1 MHELITLALIG
12 AVCFLWTRLSRA
24 ERRLEQLI
32 EWARENRAIIEAG
45 RIEVVPPA
53 ARPAAPPTAETPA
66 PEPAAEVPQP
76 EADPEPE
83 PQTEREPEPEPLA
96 RAIPARPLAESMAY
110 AASEQPSQTAQSEP
124 EETAPPEEESAEE
137 GHTPS
142 GFDFEDIFGRRL
154 PIWAGGIALA
164 IAGIF
169 LVRYAIEAGLFTPV
183 FRVFTSFAF
192 GLGLIAWAE
201 AAFRY
206 EDRVRDPRVRQALAG
221 AGIATLFGAFYLAGT
236 AYGLIGPTLA
246 FVGLAVVTAG
256 AIALSFRFGL
266 PCAVLGLVGG
276 FAAPVMVDSESA
288 NVPLLAFYLALV
300 TGGLAWTGQKQG
312 HRWLGYVAI
321 GIGLGWGVLMQLTGL
336 GGTNDLL
343 AVGGYLIVLGTVL
356 PAFLYD
362 REGPGALQIIAGAI
376 ATLQMALLVSD
387 AGFAPLTWALYLL
400 IGAALTALGWRFA
413 SLRPASA
420 IAAFIGIWLL
430 GIWTE
435 PSTGGLLL
443 VTGLMALIFLAVPLV
458 HQWRGAAGLIDVGQ
472 VALGALG
479 LGAVLGYQLAIA
491 PSYPLVGDATLA
503 AYLAVLALFPIAG
516 FVQLWRVPEADG
528 QPAELDLRPASLLL
542 GSAYL
547 LVLACLLLITPNW
560 LAPVMAAVLA
570 VVSCALLASREAPV
584 LRAAAWTAI
593 AVTGLSLLVTPDFEN
608 EALRLGNSGLVE
620 EPLRAVIRW
629 TALLPAL
636 IAMSLIR
643 ANGPSRLA
651 ADGMAAVVA
660 YGALAQLVPG
670 QSLAWVAAIG
680 AIAVIMLKPD
690 RFMGWATFFAIALA
704 WSATPLIIWF
714 GGGAMALVGDP
725 FMANEVVTPPDMA
738 LRLAPAG
745 LGSVV
750 IALRMKDFSPDI
762 RMGFAAIPFTFAL
775 LTLHSGFKQI
785 FGITS
790 LFQFE
795 QYGMAERSVWQA
807 LLLAVG
813 YAISQFEHGRLAA
826 STRRI
831 ASGALITAS
840 LAHFTWFTLLLHNPL
855 ITAQNV
861 GPTPVAN
868 WLLLAYGIAIAAVL
882 ALRPE
887 LSRLWGRANLA
898 CDIAVMGLLT
908 LLSVSLLRQVFSGPI
923 LTETMI
929 GSTESLLLSLLGI
942 ALALA
947 FLWWGSR
954 SDQRSWRI
962 GSLVLILI
970 AVLKVFLIDAAGLE
984 GLLRIASFM
993 ALGFSLIGIGWV
1005 YSRQLAKRPTGDPD
1019 AALG

>member
-12 AVCFLWTRLSRA
+12 AVFFLWTRLARA

-45 RIEVVPPA
+45 RIEES
-53 ARPAAPPTAETPA
+53 APIAPTNT
-66 PEPAAEVPQP
+66 EPALKEHPPEAESTPEPQP
-76 EADPEPE
+76 EPVPEAKPKAAA
-83 PQTEREPEPEPLA
+83 QTISASPLG
-96 RAIPARPLAESMAY
+96 ESMVY
-110 AASEQPSQTAQSEP
+110 AASDQSWQTAQSET
-124 EETAPPEEESAEE
+124 EEAAPPEEEPTS
-137 GHTPS
+137 S
-142 GFDFEDIFGRRL
+142 SFDFEDIFGRRL

-183 FRVFTSFAF
+183 FRVFASFAF
-192 GLGLIAWAE
+192 GLGLIAGAE

-236 AYGLIGPTLA
+236 GYGLIGPPLA
-246 FVGLAVVTAG
+246 FVGLAAVTSG

-266 PCAVLGLVGG
+266 SCAVLGLVGG
-276 FAAPVMVDSESA
+276 FAAPVMVDSDSA

-336 GGTNDLL
+336 GDTNDLL

-356 PAFLYD
+356 PAFLYE
-362 REGPGALQIIAGAI
+362 REGPGVLQIIAGAI

-400 IGAALTALGWRFA
+400 IGAALAALGSRFA
-413 SLRPASA
+413 TLRPASA

-435 PSTGGLLL
+435 PSTAGLLL
-443 VTGLMALIFLAVPLV
+443 VSGLMALIFLVVPLV
-458 HQWRGAAGLIDVGQ
+458 HQWRGAAGLIDIGQ

-479 LGAVLGYQLAIA
+479 LGAVLGYQFAIV
-491 PSYPLVGDATLA
+491 PLDRVVGDATLA
-503 AYLAVLALFPIAG
+503 AYLAVLAVFPIVG
-516 FVQLWRVPEADG
+516 FVQLWRVPQTEG
-528 QPAELDLRPASLLL
+528 QPAGPDLRPASLLL
-542 GSAYL
+542 GSAYIL
-547 LVLACLLLITPNW
+547 AFACLLLITPNW
-560 LAPVMAAVLA
+560 LAPVIAAALA
-570 VVSCALLASREAPV
+570 VVGCALRASREATV

-593 AVTGLSLLVTPDFEN
+593 AVTGLSLLITPDFES
-608 EALRLGNSGLVE
+608 EALRLADIGLVT

-636 IAMSLIR
+636 IAMSVIR
-643 ANGPSRLA
+643 AHGPSRLA

-670 QSLAWVAAIG
+670 QSLAWLTAIG
-680 AIAVIMLKPD
+680 AIAVITLKPE
-690 RFMGWATFFAIALA
+690 RFTGWAAFFAIALA
-704 WSATPLIIWF
+704 WSAMPLIIWF
-714 GGGAMALVGDP
+714 GGGAMALAGDP
-725 FMANEVVTPPDMA
+725 FMADEVVTPLDMA

-745 LGSVV
+745 LVGVV
-750 IALRMKDFSPDI
+750 IALRMKDRSPDI
-762 RMGFAAIPFTFAL
+762 RMGIAAIPLTFTLIA
-775 LTLHSGFKQI
+775 LHSGFKQI

-795 QYGMAERSVWQA
+795 QHGMAERSIWQA

-813 YAISQFEHGRLAA
+813 YAISQVEHARFSAL
-826 STRRI
+826 SRRV

-868 WLLLAYGIAIAAVL
+868 WLLLAYGTAIATVL

-887 LSRLWGRANLA
+887 LSRLWKRANLA
-898 CDIAVMGLLT
+898 CDITVMALVT
-908 LLSVSLLRQVFSGPI
+908 LLSVSLLRQAFAGPI
-923 LTETMI
+923 LTATMI

-942 ALALA
+942 ALALG

-1005 YSRQLAKRPTGDPD
+1005 YSRQLAKRPASEPS
-1019 AALG
+1019 AALE